1 MTKRLIVNADDFGM
15 TSGVNR
21 AVVEARQSG
30 VLTSTTLMA
39 TGAAFEEAVQ
49 LATNAKT
56 LDVGCHVVLLEG
68 TPLLPACE
76 IPSLAVK
83 GMDGVT
89 RFRRGFGAFI
99 QAALA
104 GKLHGEDIYREAR
117 AQILSL
123 RKAGIDVSH
132 IDTHK
137 HSHVFPAVFRPLLR
151 AALDCGITA
160 VRNPFEPMC
169 AMSWRRLKS
178 RRDLWSRYL
187 PVRMLRAFADQ
198 FAAECEN
205 LGISSPQ
212 GTFGITLTG
221 YADEESFLEML
232 NRVPEGNWELLC
244 HPAYEDELWLQ
255 LGPRAGS
262 GKQELELLLSPH
274 VAATMRDNGIL
285 LASYS
290 DLYAATKAAVATAAS
305 ATPGPASVPTL
316 GDAAAPAA

>member
-1 MTKRLIVNADDFGM
+1 MSKRLIVNADDFGM
-15 TSGVNR
+15 TPGVNR

-30 VLTSTTLMA
+30 ILTSTTLMA
-39 TGAAFEEAVQ
+39 TGAAYEEATK
-49 LATNAKT
+49 LAATVKT

-68 TPLLPACE
+68 SPLLPAAE

-83 GMDGVT
+83 GIDGTT

-117 AQILSL
+117 AQIMHL
-123 RKAGIDVSH
+123 RAAGIEVQH

-137 HSHVFPAVFRPLLR
+137 HAHVFPSVFRPLLR
-151 AALDCGITA
+151 AALDCDVTA

-169 AMSWRRLKS
+169 AMSWARLRK
-178 RRDLWSRYL
+178 RRDLWSRYV

-198 FAAECEN
+198 FLAECEN
-205 LGISSPQ
+205 LGIATPQ

-221 YADEESFLEML
+221 YADEPSFLEL
-232 NRVPEGNWELLC
+232 LDRVPEGTWEMLC
-244 HPAYEDELWLQ
+244 HPAYEDELWLK
-255 LGPRAGS
+255 LGPRPGS
-262 GKQELELLLSPH
+262 GKRELELLLSPH
-274 VAATMRDNGIL
+274 VAATVRDNGIM

-290 DLYAATKAAVATAAS
+290 DVYAGTRAAVAAAS
-305 ATPGPASVPTL
+305 GSVPLL